1 LLYHL
6 DLGHEGT
13 AMAKAATKIDS
24 GDVPA
29 KKSDD
34 HDVVHFL
41 RRTLQAHTLDAQ
53 PADVLAKLQNLKTA
67 LEQQEITLA
76 AWPASASKDRMCAAL
91 AKAKDVIAQIV
102 DDFGLAAADH
112 SDVSKAG

>member
-1 LLYHL
+1 
-6 DLGHEGT
+6 
-13 AMAKAATKIDS
+13 MAKAATKTGI
-24 GDVPA
+24 GDAAPA
-29 KKSDD
+29 KSAD

-91 AKAKDVIAQIV
+91 AKAKNVIAQIF

-112 SDVSKAG
+112 SGVSKAG